1 MTDWVEVTY
10 PVEMGGYYEDGFWAD
25 SNTVQQ
31 VVLAASNHATVI
43 ENARIIK
50 LLEAERE
57 KHIPWCGNVQPCP
70 ECYKTMGLET
80 AIALIKGE
88 NK

>member
-1 MTDWVEVTY
+1 MSEWVEVTY

-31 VVLAASNHATVI
+31 VVSAAANHATVI
-43 ENARIIK
+43 ERERIIK
-50 LLEAERE
+50 LLS
-57 KHIPWCGNVQPCP
+57 KKLSCS
-70 ECYKTMGLET
+70 ECDMNHFENDISDK

-88 NK
+88 K

>member
-1 MTDWVEVTY
+1 MSEWVEVTY

-31 VVLAASNHATVI
+31 VVSAAANHATAI

-50 LLEAERE
+50 LLEES
-57 KHIPWCGNVQPCP
+57 V
-70 ECYKTMGLET
+70 KTTGISLDADSNFYQGLKQ
-80 AIALIKGE
+80 AIELIKR
-88 NK
+88 KTK